1 MSDIEKR
8 LSALSSD
15 KRTLLE
21 TMLKRQAAS
30 VLRQP
35 APRLASST
43 TSDAPCVLP
52 PVPAPKEGMDFSFMF
67 FSDSGGVD
75 SPHKYDLVLQSAKFA
90 DERGFCAIWVPERH
104 FHSFGGLFPNPSV
117 IAAALAMITH
127 RLELRAG
134 SVVVPLHD
142 PIRVAEEWAMVDNL
156 SGGRVAL

>member
-75 SPHKYDLVLQSAKFA
+75 SPHKYDLVFQSAKFT
-90 DERGFCAIWVPERH
+90 DQMGFV
-104 FHSFGGLFPNPSV
+104 
-117 IAAALAMITH
+117 
-127 RLELRAG
+127 
-134 SVVVPLHD
+134 
-142 PIRVAEEWAMVDNL
+142 PIRVSAGHVHWLGV
-156 SGGRVAL
+156 